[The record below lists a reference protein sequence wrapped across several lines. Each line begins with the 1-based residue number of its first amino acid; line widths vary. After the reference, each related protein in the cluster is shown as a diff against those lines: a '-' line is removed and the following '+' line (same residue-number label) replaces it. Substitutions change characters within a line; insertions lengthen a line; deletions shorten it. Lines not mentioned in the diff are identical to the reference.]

1 MATIAKRYFEGTDEH
16 GGAATYGYEVAED
29 EQHNLVCL
37 ACGASPCEYHP
48 TDMGREGI
56 WVAVGPCKNCNLN
69 TQYESGGLL
78 DACYEEDGYRG
89 ECLLC
94 GSSLKWSGETGKFHC
109 ADCGAECE
117 LGKRLPKG
125 RLELDQAIARV
136 SKWAW
141 RGSENVKA
149 FLPTGNQGGIEIDP
163 TPTVGGADCYQV
175 SIVTYCGTD
184 AAKAA
189 ALANAELA
197 KHGLPLIGVDAE

>member
-16 GGAATYGYEVAED
+16 GNNAIYGYEVAEN

-37 ACGASPCEYHP
+37 ACGAEGCEYHP

-56 WVAVGPCKNCNLN
+56 WVSVRCKHCGLHSE
-69 TQYESGGLL
+69 YESGGLL
-78 DACYEEDGYRG
+78 DACYSFDYYRG

-117 LGKRLPKG
+117 FGKRLPK
-125 RLELDQAIARV
+125 RSIEFDEAVLKVA
-136 SKWAW
+136 KWEW
-141 RGSENVKA
+141 TSHENVMA
-149 FLPTGNQGGIEIDP
+149 FLPTGASGGVEIDP
-163 TPTVGGADCYQV
+163 KPTVDGKDCYRV
-175 SIVTYCGTD
+175 SVVTYCGTD

-189 ALANAELA
+189 ALANVELA
-197 KHGLPLIGVDAE
+197 KYGLPLISVEEES